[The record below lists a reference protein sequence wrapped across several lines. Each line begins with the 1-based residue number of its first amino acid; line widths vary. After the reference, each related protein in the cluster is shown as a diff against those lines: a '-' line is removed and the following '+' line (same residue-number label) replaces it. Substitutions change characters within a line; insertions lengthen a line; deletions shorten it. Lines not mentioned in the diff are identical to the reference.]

1 MPPKFPGL
9 NKNLIL
15 IFIAVFLVQIVI
27 AQTPADTLVHLKGA
41 VSLAEQNYHLL
52 KAGKYEADAAYENVN
67 VVKYSRLPT
76 IEATYQAGMATANNL
91 AGMFYPNGVLPI
103 TGPPS
108 PENNYAAAT
117 GSAAS
122 VLLNWQAVTFG
133 QRNAEINV
141 SVAEANSKNLEWKQ
155 DLFNHKINV
164 ISAYLDVLLSADIIR
179 IEEQNIHR
187 VEVNLKQSRTL
198 VISNIKA
205 GVDTAL
211 FLSELSKAKVDLL
224 NAQRQLQTQQ
234 WLWAQLMV
242 INALPV
248 PADTNFLNILPS
260 VIPGTDT
267 SFANH
272 PLIQYSQSQFDLSKS
287 KEQLLKKSYLPK
299 LNIWG
304 TGFARGSGFENNQ
317 SIKTWDGLAFSRYNY
332 GAGLQFSFAIMKYGE
347 VKRQLKQQ
355 DFLSKASEERLQ
367 ENKQILTTQQRVANT
382 TFNSTI
388 AIAQETQLQ
397 LKSAQYAFKAMQ
409 IRYNTGLVNFSD
421 LIQTQ
426 YNLLKAELDVKKA
439 YWDAWKALL
448 LEAAVNG
455 NENIFL
461 NEIK

>member
-1 MPPKFPGL
+1 MPHQLKGL
-9 NKNLIL
+9 FKHLIL
-15 IFIAVFLVQIVI
+15 IFLTVHLVQIAI
-27 AQTPADTLVHLKGA
+27 AQSPADTLIHLKDA

-52 KAGKYEADAAYENVN
+52 KAAKYEADAAYENVK
-67 VVKYSRLPT
+67 VVKYNKLPT
-76 IEATYQAGMATANNL
+76 IETSYQAGMATANNL
-91 AGMFYPNGVLPI
+91 TGMFYPNGILPI
-103 TGPPS
+103 SGPPS
-108 PENNYAAAT
+108 SDNNYTAAS
-117 GSAAS
+117 GSAANI
-122 VLLNWQAVTFG
+122 LLNWQAVTFG
-133 QRNAEINV
+133 ERDAKISV
-141 SVAEANSKNLEWKQ
+141 SVAEANSKNLEWKK

-179 IEEQNIHR
+179 IEEQNIQR
-187 VEVNLKQSRTL
+187 VEVSLKESRAL
-198 VISNIKA
+198 VINNIKA

-248 PADTNFLNILPS
+248 PADTNFLNKLPS

-267 SFANH
+267 SFVNH

-287 KEQLLKKSYLPK
+287 KEHLLKKSYLPK

-332 GAGLQFSFAIMKYGE
+332 GAGLQLSFPIMKYGE
-347 VKRQLKQQ
+347 VKRQLQQ
-355 DFLSKASEERLQ
+355 QNLFSKASEERIL
-367 ENKQILTTQQRVANT
+367 ENKQILSTQQGLANT
-382 TFNSTI
+382 AFNSAI
-388 AIAQETQLQ
+388 AIAGETKLQ
-397 LKSAQYAFKAMQ
+397 LASAQYAFKAMQ

-421 LIQTQ
+421 LIQTE

-448 LEAAVNG
+448 LEAAVDG

-461 NEIK
+461 NQIK